1 MRMTHDPDRV
11 HLSPAV
17 RASRSSDGLVLLD
30 LRGGCV
36 LASNDVGAR
45 IWELLEQRRG
55 LADIAA
61 QIARDYD
68 IPAARATADVAAFI
82 AALLARG
89 VAEHEVTR

>member
-1 MRMTHDPDRV
+1 MTDNFDRV
-11 HLSPAV
+11 HLSPSV

-45 IWELLEQRRG
+45 IWELLEQRRSA
-55 LADIAA
+55 ADIAA

-68 IPAARATADVAAFI
+68 IPAARASADVSSFI

-89 VAEHEVTR
+89 VAEREVRR